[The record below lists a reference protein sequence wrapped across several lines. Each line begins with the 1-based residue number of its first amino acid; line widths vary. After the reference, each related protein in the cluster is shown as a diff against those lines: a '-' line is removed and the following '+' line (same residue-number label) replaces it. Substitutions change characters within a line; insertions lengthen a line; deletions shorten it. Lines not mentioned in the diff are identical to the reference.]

1 MGYLKDEILEKVA
14 TSEDNIIFEEAVYSI
29 ASQAFSRVMR
39 EVFEDVDQRLVSK
52 DESRWICHGKK
63 GTTAYPVSIW

>member
-29 ASQAFSRVMR
+29 SSFYLVTYILN
-39 EVFEDVDQRLVSK
+39 VDFGEKAK
-52 DESRWICHGKK
+52 DMFLH
-63 GTTAYPVSIW
+63 